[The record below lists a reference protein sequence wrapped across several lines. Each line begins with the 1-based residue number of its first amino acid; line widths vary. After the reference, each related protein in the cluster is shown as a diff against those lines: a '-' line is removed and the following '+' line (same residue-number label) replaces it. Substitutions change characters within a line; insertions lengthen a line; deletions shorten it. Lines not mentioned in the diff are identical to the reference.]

1 MSKDMDEGVKVGT
14 KEQTYGQL
22 CKCIDE
28 QWVKLRSKE
37 GTDKKPNIRIS
48 ENLKKKILQYA
59 KARVTEHR
67 ISSVIMKMLF
77 YKVNH
82 LLRELKLNLIHDVS

>member
-1 MSKDMDEGVKVGT
+1 M
-14 KEQTYGQL
+14 
-22 CKCIDE
+22 
-28 QWVKLRSKE
+28 KLRSKE

-48 ENLKKKILQYA
+48 ENLKKKLLQYA

-77 YKVNH
+77 YKVDH
-82 LLRELKLNLIHDVS
+82 LLRELTLNLIHDVS

>member
-22 CKCIDE
+22 CKYMDE

-37 GTDKKPNIRIS
+37 GTDKKPKHTNKWKFKEKYITICRSTCDRTQNFIS
-48 ENLKKKILQYA
+48 NHENVVL
-59 KARVTEHR
+59 
-67 ISSVIMKMLF
+67 
-77 YKVNH
+77 
-82 LLRELKLNLIHDVS
+82 